1 MLDGPVVMIL
11 PALEE
16 RDVDGNGEWLGVV
29 LLPCVDWTLSVE
41 LVVTDIIIDGRPPLD
56 EPPPD
61 DVLCPNPLL

>member
-1 MLDGPVVMIL
+1 MPDSPVVMIL

-16 RDVDGNGEWLGVV
+16 SDVDGNGELLGIV
-29 LLPCVDWTLSVE
+29 LLPCVGWTLSVE
-41 LVVTDIIIDGRPPLD
+41 LVVIGIIIGGRPPLD